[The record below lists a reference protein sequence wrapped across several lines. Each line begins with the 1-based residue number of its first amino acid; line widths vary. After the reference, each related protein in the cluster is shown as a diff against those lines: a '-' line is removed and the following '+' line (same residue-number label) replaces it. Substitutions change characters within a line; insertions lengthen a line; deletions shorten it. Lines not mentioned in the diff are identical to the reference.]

1 MAGKPGHW
9 SLSGKI
15 TATMT
20 QNGEQAA
27 RRQESNRRGFLY
39 MVTRF
44 KIILHDSKFMA
55 LERMH
60 LKAQQGDWVGVC
72 VGERGSREHR
82 TGGGYIEEGVYR
94 RGESP
99 EVEGSVGE
107 GGRERGESTGV
118 KVDKGI
124 WERAGEEIQTKGE

>member
-1 MAGKPGHW
+1 MAGKPRRW

-72 VGERGSREHR
+72 GRAGGSREHR
-82 TGGGYIEEGVYR
+82 TGGRVYR
-94 RGESP
+94 
-99 EVEGSVGE
+99 EG
-107 GGRERGESTGV
+107 R
-118 KVDKGI
+118 I
-124 WERAGEEIQTKGE
+124 

>member
-1 MAGKPGHW
+1 MAGKPVRW

-72 VGERGSREHR
+72 GGERGGTENTGR
-82 TGGGYIEEGVYR
+82 GGGYIEEGGYR

-107 GGRERGESTGV
+107 GGERGEEKAQG
-118 KVDKGI
+118 
-124 WERAGEEIQTKGE
+124 